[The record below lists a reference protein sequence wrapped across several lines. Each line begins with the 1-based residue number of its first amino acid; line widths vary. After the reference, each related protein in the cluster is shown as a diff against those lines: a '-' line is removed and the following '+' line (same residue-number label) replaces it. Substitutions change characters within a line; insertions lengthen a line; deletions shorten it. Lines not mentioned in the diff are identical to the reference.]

1 MIKIE
6 NLSLNFE
13 NKQLFENTD
22 FVIPDGKFTF
32 FTGANGTGKTTLF
45 KIITGNLKI
54 EGLKIINTFKK
65 VFFLPQRIKYP
76 ENLTLSE
83 YVTSYFFGNS
93 LKWYISKEEKQK
105 TEDILNLLELT
116 DRQNIPLEK
125 LSSGELQKAN
135 IAIALLSDADCLLLD
150 EPTSN
155 MDLIN
160 QIKVLDILKKLKNN
174 KITCTVIIHD
184 LNLASAYG
192 DYFAGITKNHKIV
205 QSEKDEFFT
214 EENLKNLFGIDF
226 KVVKN
231 EKSYNIQINN

>member
-1 MIKIE
+1 MKQIILQS
-6 NLSLNFE
+6 LSLINFKGIRSLDIQFDPAQTYICGE
-13 NKQLFENTD
+13 
-22 FVIPDGKFTF
+22 
-32 FTGANGTGKTTLF
+32 NGTGKTTLF

-54 EGLKIINTFKK
+54 DGIKITNTFKK

-76 ENLTLSE
+76 ENLTLLE

-93 LKWYISKEEKQK
+93 LKWYISEEEKQK
-105 TEDILNLLELT
+105 TEDVLNLLELT

-155 MDLIN
+155 IDLIN
-160 QIKVLDILKKLKNN
+160 QIKVLNILKKLQNN
-174 KITCTVIIHD
+174 KITCCTIIHD

-192 DYFAGITKNHKIV
+192 DYYAGITKNHKIIPN
-205 QSEKDEFFT
+205 KTEF
-214 EENLKNLFGIDF
+214 L
-226 KVVKN
+226 
-231 EKSYNIQINN
+231 